1 MLLPYN
7 IYPITHSRASSAER
21 TIDAHWVQPISST
34 VMSAAVTCSGATSW
48 IAGGKGT
55 PSAVSY
61 AYNNRRNPPKS
72 RRVIGVMV
80 VSAVHHAGIHTR
92 NAGTMAPRPG
102 QILPWV
108 ILALIQGVGT
118 SFGTLASTAARHST
132 SHAASSRIIGTGK
145 SLSMSATGPAAAAPE
160 GAVIVGGGPSG
171 LATALML
178 AKRGWSDISVIERT
192 PSADYF
198 DPRVAFV

>member
-1 MLLPYN
+1 MVVGTLYTVHLYWPVR
-7 IYPITHSRASSAER
+7 IR
-21 TIDAHWVQPISST
+21 QST
-34 VMSAAVTCSGATSW
+34 E
-48 IAGGKGT
+48 
-55 PSAVSY
+55 
-61 AYNNRRNPPKS
+61 PPKS
-72 RRVIGVMV
+72 RRVIGFQVG
-80 VSAVHHAGIHTR
+80 SVHRTRIHTR
-92 NAGTMAPRPG
+92 HAGTMAPRPG

-108 ILALIQGVGT
+108 ILALVQGIGT
-118 SFGTLASTAARHST
+118 SFGTLASTAARHGT

-145 SLSMSATGPAAAAPE
+145 SLSMSATGPPAAAPE

-178 AKRGWSDISVIERT
+178 AKRGWRDISVIERT